1 MTISFSIELLNTP
14 AVVTEL
20 GDMSDG
26 LVEVQYRLC
35 GFDGTRYAY
44 RTGTATFSA
53 PEPGSFL
60 PYNTLTPN
68 VVKQWTEDA
77 ASDEIT
83 ALQTE
88 IEFELAQPVQE
99 LKPLPCLMPNLANIG
114 ITPAP

>member
-1 MTISFSIELLNTP
+1 MTISFFIELLNIP

-20 GDMSDG
+20 GDMSDV
-26 LVEVQYRLC
+26 LVEVRYRLC

-44 RTGTATFSA
+44 RTGTATFPA
-53 PEPGSFL
+53 PESDSFL
-60 PYNTLTPN
+60 PYNTLTQD

-77 ASDEIT
+77 ASDDIT

-88 IEFELAQPVQE
+88 IEFELTQPVQE
-99 LKPLPCLMPNLANIG
+99 LKPLPWLVPNLANIG